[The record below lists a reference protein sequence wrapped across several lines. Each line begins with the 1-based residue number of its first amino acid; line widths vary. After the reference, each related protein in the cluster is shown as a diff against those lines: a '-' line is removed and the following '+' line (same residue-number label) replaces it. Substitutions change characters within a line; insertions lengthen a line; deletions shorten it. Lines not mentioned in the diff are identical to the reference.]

1 MTLHVDH
8 IRPRSLGGRAT
19 IENGQ
24 TLCAQHNFFKRTLN
38 QTETAKRMFIRLY
51 EAAKAEENAKIMD
64 FCTEVLNLYDKH
76 GINDHIEW
84 ER

>member
-1 MTLHVDH
+1 M
-8 IRPRSLGGRAT
+8 R

-24 TLCAQHNFFKRTLN
+24 TERASSDFTQEFLDQAEKL
-38 QTETAKRMFIRLY
+38 KKLFIRSY
-51 EAAKAEENAKIMD
+51 EAAKAEEDAEIMD
-64 FCTEVLNLYDKH
+64 FCTEVLSLYDKY

>member
-1 MTLHVDH
+1 M
-8 IRPRSLGGRAT
+8 R

-24 TLCAQHNFFKRTLN
+24 TERASSDFTQEFLDQAEKL
-38 QTETAKRMFIRLY
+38 KKLFIRLY
-51 EAAKAEENAKIMD
+51 EAAKAEENTKIMD
-64 FCTEVLNLYDKH
+64 FCTEVLSLYDKH